1 VTWCCWCAVEE
12 DGQDH
17 FSRFHMRRRSK
28 LPMPKVESD
37 VSVWSLLCKNIGKD
51 LSKISMPVSMNEP
64 LNALQVCTVQK
75 TCYLHP
81 WNVNWDVVSSV
92 CLSVC
97 LSVYMYVCIYV
108 CIEHS
113 YIICMAIFNCQS
125 RVKLKLMFL
134 ISTTTLQCQMSP
146 VLINKGKLP
155 FSISCNHVF
164 QSQ

>member
-1 VTWCCWCAVEE
+1 MCS
-12 DGQDH
+12 G
-17 FSRFHMRRRSK
+17 RRRSG
-28 LPMPKVESD
+28 PFQSVSHASSVEASD
-37 VSVWSLLCKNIGKD
+37 AKGGVGRECLESAVQEHRQRPLED
-51 LSKISMPVSMNEP
+51 
-64 LNALQVCTVQK
+64 LNASQHEWAAQCTPG
-75 TCYLHP
+75 LHRTKNMLP
-81 WNVNWDVVSSV
+81 ASV
-92 CLSVC
+92 ECKLRCCQLCLSVC